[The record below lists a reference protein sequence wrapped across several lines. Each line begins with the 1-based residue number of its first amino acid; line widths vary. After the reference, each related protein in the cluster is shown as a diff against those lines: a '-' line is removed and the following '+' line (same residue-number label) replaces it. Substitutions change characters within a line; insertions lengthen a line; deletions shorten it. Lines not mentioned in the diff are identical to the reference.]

1 MSITERLGVHALV
14 PVVEIA
20 DVRQAVPLGEALIAG
35 GLPCAEITFRTAAA
49 PDAIRAL
56 REGCPDLLVGAGT
69 VLTVEQ
75 AEAAF
80 AAGAEFLVA
89 PGSNPDVMAA
99 ARRLGTPM
107 VPGVCT
113 PSEIERA
120 MASGLDV
127 LKFFPAEVCGGVA
140 FLKSV
145 APVYPGI
152 RYIPTGGIG
161 PANLPS
167 YLALPQ
173 VLACGGSWMVKR
185 ELIAAGDFEAIASL
199 AADAVALVRSCRPGA
214 DIASTAKPAG

>member
-1 MSITERLGVHALV
+1 MGISERLGAHALV

-56 REGCPDLLVGAGT
+56 RAGCPELLVGADT

-75 AEAAF
+75 AEAAV

-99 ARRLGTPM
+99 ARRLGAPM

-120 MASGLDV
+120 MASGIDV

-145 APVYPGI
+145 APVYPGV

-161 PANLPS
+161 PGNLPA

-185 ELIAAGDFEAIASL
+185 ELIAAADFEAIASL
-199 AADAVALVRSCRPGA
+199 AADAVALVRSCRPGVET
-214 DIASTAKPAG
+214 ASTHKPAG